1 MENETEKFLIFTT
14 DSACF
19 ECVPEGECDSA
30 SHAFMECMRLQK
42 KNQYANYLIKCPDG
56 VIRTAGEVVE
66 KYIHPPKELHEEIP
80 GSTEIWRYDGIGA
93 AVVYR
98 GWLTEL
104 EPANIKWKTTEQ
116 SIKVANATD
125 GEPEFITLDE
135 ITEQY
140 PDEQLTVIIDKP
152 LNGEILN
159 YGNAGKKWLR
169 IGITGGYA

>member
-1 MENETEKFLIFTT
+1 M
-14 DSACF
+14 
-19 ECVPEGECDSA
+19 
-30 SHAFMECMRLQK
+30 
-42 KNQYANYLIKCPDG
+42 IK
-56 VIRTAGEVVE
+56 RM
-66 KYIHPPKELHEEIP
+66 KQKELYEEIP

-98 GWLTEL
+98 GWLKEL
-104 EPANIKWKTTEQ
+104 EPANVKWKTTEQ

-140 PDEQLTVIIDKP
+140 PDEQLTVIIDQP
-152 LNGEILN
+152 LNGEIWN

>member
-1 MENETEKFLIFTT
+1 MK
-14 DSACF
+14 
-19 ECVPEGECDSA
+19 
-30 SHAFMECMRLQK
+30 Q
-42 KNQYANYLIKCPDG
+42 
-56 VIRTAGEVVE
+56 
-66 KYIHPPKELHEEIP
+66 KELYEEIP
-80 GSTEIWRYDGIGA
+80 GDTEIWRFDGIGA

-125 GEPEFITLDE
+125 SEPEFITLDE

>member
-1 MENETEKFLIFTT
+1 MK
-14 DSACF
+14 
-19 ECVPEGECDSA
+19 
-30 SHAFMECMRLQK
+30 Q
-42 KNQYANYLIKCPDG
+42 
-56 VIRTAGEVVE
+56 
-66 KYIHPPKELHEEIP
+66 KELYEEIP
-80 GSTEIWRYDGIGA
+80 GDTEIWRFDGIGA
-93 AVVYR
+93 AAVYR

-104 EPANIKWKTTEQ
+104 EPANVKWKTTEQ
-116 SIKVANATD
+116 SIKVANVTD